1 LHNAFEICLLSVFY
15 VLYKD
20 AFMRLILYLSIILNL
35 ENIILFVLRIKW
47 YSSRLYFCGQLF
59 KIHVKK
65 QRNEKSINIGNSHG
79 DNTIVSVMRKRERV
93 C

>member
-1 LHNAFEICLLSVFY
+1 MLY
-15 VLYKD
+15 VLRKD
-20 AFMRLILYLSIILNL
+20 ALMRLIAYLSIILNL

-65 QRNEKSINIGNSHG
+65 QRNEKSINIGNLHG
-79 DNTIVSVMRKRERV
+79 DSAIVSVMWKRERV